1 MVKMNGCAAIDSARP
16 FRFLADKA
24 AVAADFHA
32 EKPGLLLFH
41 LCKLQNNIAVL
52 LDAVN
57 RVKLIEA
64 LYHARDLYS
73 VFGDGCVFVGCQLLS
88 TFLAQFLCHAAFK
101 SLHS

>member
-1 MVKMNGCAAIDSARP
+1 MENWAHIREKALA
-16 FRFLADKA
+16 FR